1 MTRELTSLHDA
12 ADLANIAKDRVMF
25 ERNAVVAVYDN
36 HAGAEEAVRQLQ
48 RSGFDMK
55 KLSIV
60 GKDHRSEGHLVGYY
74 NSGDRMKYWGELR
87 VFWGG
92 IWDMLFG
99 WAFFAIPG
107 FGPVLVAGPLVGWIL
122 TALEDA
128 AVVGGLSPIGAALY
142 GIGIPK
148 DSVLNYETAVKADK
162 FLLIAHGAPDE
173 VDRGKNII
181 KTTQVAESAVHAG

>member
-1 MTRELTSLHDA
+1 
-12 ADLANIAKDRVMF
+12 MF
-25 ERNAVVAVYDN
+25 ERNAVVAVYD
-36 HAGAEEAVRQLQ
+36 HHTEAEEAVRQLQ
-48 RSGFDMK
+48 CSGFDMK

-60 GKDHRSEGHLVGYY
+60 GKDNQSEGQLVGYY

-87 VFWGG
+87 AFWGNV
-92 IWDMLFG
+92 WDMLFG
-99 WAFFAIPG
+99 WAFFAIPD

-148 DSVLNYETAVKADK
+148 DSVLNYETAVKTNK
-162 FLLIAHGAPDE
+162 FLLIAHGTPDE
-173 VDRGKNII
+173 MVQGKNII
-181 KTTQVAESAVHAG
+181 KTTQVAASAVHAG